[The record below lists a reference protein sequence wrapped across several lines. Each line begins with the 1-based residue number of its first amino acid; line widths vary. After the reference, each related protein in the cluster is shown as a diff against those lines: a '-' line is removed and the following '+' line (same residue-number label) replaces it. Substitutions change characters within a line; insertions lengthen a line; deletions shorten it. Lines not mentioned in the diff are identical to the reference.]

1 VPVHAN
7 CHETVN
13 MRQFAQG
20 MGAGQPGEP
29 MPENGTH
36 RAGSRHLERQEQKR
50 GGLLPALRAERLGI
64 AFSGSFYHQEFLAR
78 G

>member
-1 VPVHAN
+1 
-7 CHETVN
+7 
-13 MRQFAQG
+13 
-20 MGAGQPGEP
+20 

-64 AFSGSFYHQEFLAR
+64 ALSGSFYHQEFLAR